1 MRQRRWVEL
10 IKDYDCIID
19 YHPGKANVVA
29 TTLSRKDKT
38 IRGGPT
44 IWNEKTMS
52 ELKRLGAALNMSP
65 EGSLM
70 AQLRVKSGYREQ
82 ILEAQQRDDEVSKV
96 RIKLESGGETLFRMG
111 DDGIVMLGRR
121 MYVSDNKSLKQ
132 KILREAHESKFTV
145 HPSSTKMYQDLK
157 QYYWWPNMRKEV
169 AGYVAKCSICQ
180 QVKVEHQKPA
190 RLLQP
195 LPIPEWKWEMI
206 TMDFMLGLPRGKR
219 GNDAIW
225 VIVDRLTKSAL
236 FLPVKMTDP
245 IDKLAKMYVNE
256 VVRLYGVPISIVSHR
271 DPRFTSRL

>member
-1 MRQRRWVEL
+1 MRQWRCVEL

-29 TTLSRKDKT
+29 DALNRKDKV
-38 IRGGPT
+38 IRSGPMT
-44 IWNEKTMS
+44 WNEETMM
-52 ELKRLGAALNMSP
+52 ELKKLGAILSVSP

-82 ILEAQQRDDEVSKV
+82 ILEAQQHYDEVSKV

-111 DDGIVMLGRR
+111 DDGIVMLERR
-121 MYVSDNKSLKQ
+121 MYVPDNKALKQ
-132 KILREAHESKFTV
+132 KLLKEAHKSKFTV
-145 HPSSTKMYQDLK
+145 HPGSTKMYQDMK

-180 QVKVEHQKPA
+180 QVKVEHRKPA
-190 RLLQP
+190 GLLQP

-206 TMDFMLGLPRGKR
+206 TMDFVSGLPRGKR

-236 FLPVKMTDP
+236 FLPVNMTDP
-245 IDKLAKMYVNE
+245 VDKLAKIYVNE
-256 VVRLYGVPISIVSHR
+256 VVRLHGVPISIVSDR